1 MSTQATTISSNG
13 FTCPLPLRRYPQIVL
28 GHGSGGQMMN
38 ELIEHLF
45 VPAFARNGNRSPLT
59 DGAVLSLAGLGNAG
73 QRLVVSTDSF
83 VVNPLFFPGG
93 DIGSLAVHGTVNDL
107 AMMGAQPLFLT
118 SGFILEEGLAMEQ
131 LGQIVQSMALAARE
145 CNVQVVTGDTK
156 VVERGH
162 GDGLYINTTGIGL
175 VRAGIDLSP
184 CRIEPSDAI
193 LVSGNLGDHG
203 IAIMSKRAGL
213 QFETEITSDSAPLH
227 TLVAAMLAACPDIHV
242 LRDLTRGGFS
252 AAVNEIARDAQL
264 GMRIDERSIPIQ
276 PAVANACEMLGLDP
290 LYVANEGKL
299 LAILPAPAAEAVLH
313 VMRAHPLGKNAA
325 IVGAVTAEHPGVVV
339 ARTQIGS
346 QRVIDLPAGELLPRI
361 C

>member
-1 MSTQATTISSNG
+1 MSTQTTTISSNG
-13 FTCPLPLRRYPQIVL
+13 FICPLPLRRYPQIVL

-38 ELIEHLF
+38 ELIEELF
-45 VPAFARNGNRSPLT
+45 VPAFSLNGNHSPLT
-59 DGAVLSLAGLGNAG
+59 DGAVLSLAGMGSAG

-83 VVNPLFFPGG
+83 VVNPLVFPGG

-118 SGFILEEGLAMEQ
+118 AGFILEEGLAMEQ
-131 LGQIVQSMALAARE
+131 LGEIVQSMATAARASG
-145 CNVQVVTGDTK
+145 VRVVTGDTK

-162 GDGLYINTTGIGL
+162 GDGLYINTSGIGL
-175 VRAGIDLSP
+175 LRTGIHLSP
-184 CRIEPSDAI
+184 VRIQPGDRI
-193 LVSGNLGDHG
+193 LVSGMLGDHG
-203 IAIMSKRAGL
+203 IAIMSKRTGL

-227 TLVAAMLAACPDIHV
+227 TLVAAMLEACPEIHV

-252 AAVNEIARDAQL
+252 AATNEIARDARL
-264 GMRIDERSIPIQ
+264 GMTIDEQTIPIQ

-299 LAILPAPAAEAVLH
+299 MAILSASAAERVLT
-313 VMRAHPLGKNAA
+313 VMRAHPLGRDAA
-325 IVGAVTAEHPGVVV
+325 IVGTVTSEHRCVVV
-339 ARTQIGS
+339 ARTRIGS